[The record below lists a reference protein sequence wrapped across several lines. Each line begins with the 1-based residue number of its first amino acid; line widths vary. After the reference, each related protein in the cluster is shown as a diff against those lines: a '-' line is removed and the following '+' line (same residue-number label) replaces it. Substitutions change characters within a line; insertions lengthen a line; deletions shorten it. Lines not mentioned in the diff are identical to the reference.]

1 MLKQLA
7 VGLVI
12 LFLDQF
18 SKLYISTN
26 FVEGESIP
34 LIKSVI
40 YLTYVNNPGA
50 AFGLF
55 AYKSWLLILVGVG
68 ALVATWIFRHQI
80 AKQSKLTRWGITL
93 AISGAFGNLIDRL
106 RLGKVIDFIDLRF
119 WPIFNIADIAIV
131 CGIALLFWEVLR
143 DGRKA

>member
-1 MLKQLA
+1 MKQLA

-55 AYKSWLLILVGVG
+55 AYKRWLLILVGVG